1 MKIVITGG
9 TGFLGRHLS
18 SHLEALGHEIVLIQ
32 RSDLREGANRVSKL
46 IKSSEVIIN
55 LAGSPVIK
63 RWSKPNRR
71 EMQESRLNTT
81 KMMVESSLKLNEA
94 ERPSLFISASAIG
107 IYNSH
112 SLHTE
117 NSVDFENNFLGEL
130 CQQWEACLD
139 PIRNGIVR
147 LCVVR
152 IGIVLGTEG
161 GMLKKVLPL
170 FRFGL
175 GGKIGTGKQGLS
187 FIHHLDFCRAIQH
200 LIENAVCE
208 GIFNLTA
215 PECSSNAEFTKILAQ
230 ICHRPAVFTVPELAL
245 QVLYGQAAVALT
257 EGQQVLPQHLLDA
270 GFKFKFP
277 NLQMALQ
284 DLVAR

>member
-18 SHLEALGHEIVLIQ
+18 SHLKALGHEIVLIQ
-32 RSDLREGANRVSKL
+32 RSDLREGANRISKL

-63 RWSKPNRR
+63 RWNRSNRR

-81 KMMVESSLKLNEA
+81 SRMVESSLGLLEA
-94 ERPSLFISASAIG
+94 DRPSLFISASAIG
-107 IYNSH
+107 IYDSK
-112 SLHTE
+112 SVHTE
-117 NSVDFENNFLGEL
+117 TSDDFENNFLAEL
-130 CQQWEACLD
+130 CKQWVEGLN
-139 PIRNGIVR
+139 PIRQSGLR

-152 IGIVLGTEG
+152 IGIVLGKEG

-175 GGKIGTGKQGLS
+175 GGRIGSGQQGLS
-187 FIHHLDFCRAIQH
+187 FIHRLDFCRAIQH
-200 LIENAVCE
+200 LIENAACE

-215 PECSSNAEFTKILAQ
+215 PECSSNAEFTKVLAQ
-230 ICHRPAVFTVPELAL
+230 ICHRPALFTVPKLAL

-257 EGQQVLPQHLLDA
+257 DGQCVLPKHLLHT
-270 GFKFKFP
+270 GFCFKFP
-277 NLQMALQ
+277 NLKMALQ
-284 DLVAR
+284 DLVPK